1 MAQKETSSKSRRWLG
16 LSGAAVLVAN
26 LVLTGTTIAFQQ
38 EGEVNH
44 ALGIE
49 GSDAS
54 YGGTEFSADGT
65 LSDASYAKY
74 IEAAYQFCEQEEEEG
89 SVLLYNRNNALPLSE
104 SERNVTVFGR
114 GSIDPVFRSTAG
126 GSSTNPDYQKTP
138 VDALQDAGF
147 NVNQTVL
154 DAYASA
160 AAPKE
165 RSVSSV
171 GEYDPALFTGSVTD
185 SFASYGD
192 VAFVTLSRFAT
203 EGNDLAMV
211 NDEGKR
217 MLELDDNEKA
227 IFQKIKDSGKFKK
240 TVVLLNSVFA
250 MEMDWLDEYNVDAGL
265 WVGNPGFY
273 GMPGAIRVVTG
284 EVNPS
289 GHSADTFVYDLTA
302 APYFNNIGD
311 FAYTN
316 ADSVGYTV
324 ASQAG
329 GDAKLVP
336 PHFVNYVEGI
346 YVGYKFYET
355 AAAEGLIDYDK
366 TVQYPF
372 GHGLSY
378 TTFTQQIDSPSPT
391 PAVWPVRTPCRSTST
406 RRTPMAALRR
416 LPPTSSPSARPTP
429 LSRALPRP

>member
-49 GSDAS
+49 GAGAS

-65 LSDASYAKY
+65 LSDASYEKY

-160 AAPKE
+160 EAPKE

-211 NDEGKR
+211 NDKGKR

-227 IFQKIKDSGKFKK
+227 IFQQIKDSGKFKK

-250 MEMDWLDEYNVDAGL
+250 MEMDWLDEYNVDAVL

-289 GHSADTFVYDLTA
+289 GHTTATFAANSLSAPSAETSVCTPTTTA
-302 APYFNNIGD
+302 AKRPARLATALSAI
-311 FAYTN
+311 TR
-316 ADSVGYTV
+316 
-324 ASQAG
+324 ASTSA
-329 GDAKLVP
+329 
-336 PHFVNYVEGI
+336 
-346 YVGYKFYET
+346 T
-355 AAAEGLIDYDK
+355 A
-366 TVQYPF
+366 
-372 GHGLSY
+372 
-378 TTFTQQIDSPSPT
+378 TTR
-391 PAVWPVRTPCRSTST
+391 PATRTPSSVRATPIPRLAPKPRPTAGTTPRRS
-406 RRTPMAALRR
+406 A
-416 LPPTSSPSARPTP
+416 SPSATVCPTRTMSTALTSWTTTATPTSLRRP
-429 LSRALPRP
+429 SR

>member
-49 GSDAS
+49 GAGAS

-65 LSDASYAKY
+65 LSDASYEKY

-160 AAPKE
+160 EAPKE

-217 MLELDDNEKA
+217 TYAGKSILQIFFEVFFGESQMHRLYLYYCYQLGILPKKQQPHINRPELERIWKDTEKILAEHAFVHDHEFPSLQAIVDYRKGLSQRIETFAAQRAEIVKQMRRKDAPPELADRRAMLTCKIAELRKED
-227 IFQKIKDSGKFKK
+227 KI
-240 TVVLLNSVFA
+240 A
-250 MEMDWLDEYNVDAGL
+250 E
-265 WVGNPGFY
+265 
-273 GMPGAIRVVTG
+273 GAIKRIQRTC
-284 EVNPS
+284 ESNRI
-289 GHSADTFVYDLTA
+289 DQE
-302 APYFNNIGD
+302 NQ
-311 FAYTN
+311 YTN
-316 ADSVGYTV
+316 N
-324 ASQAG
+324 
-329 GDAKLVP
+329 K
-336 PHFVNYVEGI
+336 N
-346 YVGYKFYET
+346 
-355 AAAEGLIDYDK
+355 
-366 TVQYPF
+366 
-372 GHGLSY
+372 
-378 TTFTQQIDSPSPT
+378 
-391 PAVWPVRTPCRSTST
+391 RRRNRS
-406 RRTPMAALRR
+406 RQR
-416 LPPTSSPSARPTP
+416 
-429 LSRALPRP
+429 

>member
-49 GSDAS
+49 GAGAS

-65 LSDASYAKY
+65 LSDASYEKY

-160 AAPKE
+160 EAPKE

-171 GEYDPALFTGSVTD
+171 GEYDPALFTGSVPTRLRPMAM
-185 SFASYGD
+185 SRLLRCPALPPRATTLRWSTTRAS
-192 VAFVTLSRFAT
+192 VCWSWTTTRRQSSSKSR
-203 EGNDLAMV
+203 
-211 NDEGKR
+211 
-217 MLELDDNEKA
+217 
-227 IFQKIKDSGKFKK
+227 
-240 TVVLLNSVFA
+240 
-250 MEMDWLDEYNVDAGL
+250 
-265 WVGNPGFY
+265 
-273 GMPGAIRVVTG
+273 
-284 EVNPS
+284 
-289 GHSADTFVYDLTA
+289 
-302 APYFNNIGD
+302 
-311 FAYTN
+311 
-316 ADSVGYTV
+316 
-324 ASQAG
+324 
-329 GDAKLVP
+329 
-336 PHFVNYVEGI
+336 
-346 YVGYKFYET
+346 
-355 AAAEGLIDYDK
+355 
-366 TVQYPF
+366 
-372 GHGLSY
+372 
-378 TTFTQQIDSPSPT
+378 T
-391 PAVWPVRTPCRSTST
+391 PANSRKP
-406 RRTPMAALRR
+406 
-416 LPPTSSPSARPTP
+416 SSC
-429 LSRALPRP
+429 

>member
-1 MAQKETSSKSRRWLG
+1 MEDSIFYLVVTFPAGKAKKKLHNPKATAERRSLFFFVICAVFFDVYANCIDPVNTSLYDSFVKRYERLLQREMRSLGSKRIGSFICDSLGRRKTYGTKGNLKQVPPLAG

-65 LSDASYAKY
+65 LSDASYEKY

-192 VAFVTLSRFAT
+192 VALLRCPLAT
-203 EGNDLAMV
+203 EATTLRWSTTRQAYAGAGRQREGNLP
-211 NDEGKR
+211 E
-217 MLELDDNEKA
+217 
-227 IFQKIKDSGKFKK
+227 IKDSGKFKK
-240 TVVLLNSVFA
+240 
-250 MEMDWLDEYNVDAGL
+250 
-265 WVGNPGFY
+265 
-273 GMPGAIRVVTG
+273 
-284 EVNPS
+284 PS
-289 GHSADTFVYDLTA
+289 S
-302 APYFNNIGD
+302 
-311 FAYTN
+311 
-316 ADSVGYTV
+316 
-324 ASQAG
+324 
-329 GDAKLVP
+329 
-336 PHFVNYVEGI
+336 
-346 YVGYKFYET
+346 
-355 AAAEGLIDYDK
+355 
-366 TVQYPF
+366 
-372 GHGLSY
+372 
-378 TTFTQQIDSPSPT
+378 
-391 PAVWPVRTPCRSTST
+391 C
-406 RRTPMAALRR
+406 
-416 LPPTSSPSARPTP
+416 
-429 LSRALPRP
+429 

>member
-104 SERNVTVFGR
+104 FERNVTVFGR

-171 GEYDPALFTGSVTD
+171 GEYDPALFT
-185 SFASYGD
+185 
-192 VAFVTLSRFAT
+192 
-203 EGNDLAMV
+203 
-211 NDEGKR
+211 
-217 MLELDDNEKA
+217 
-227 IFQKIKDSGKFKK
+227 
-240 TVVLLNSVFA
+240 
-250 MEMDWLDEYNVDAGL
+250 
-265 WVGNPGFY
+265 
-273 GMPGAIRVVTG
+273 
-284 EVNPS
+284 
-289 GHSADTFVYDLTA
+289 
-302 APYFNNIGD
+302 
-311 FAYTN
+311 
-316 ADSVGYTV
+316 
-324 ASQAG
+324 
-329 GDAKLVP
+329 
-336 PHFVNYVEGI
+336 
-346 YVGYKFYET
+346 
-355 AAAEGLIDYDK
+355 
-366 TVQYPF
+366 
-372 GHGLSY
+372 
-378 TTFTQQIDSPSPT
+378 SPT
-391 PAVWPVRTPCRSTST
+391 AMSRLLRCPALPPKATTLRWSTMRASVCWSWTTMRRQSSRKSRTPANSRK
-406 RRTPMAALRR
+406 P
-416 LPPTSSPSARPTP
+416 SSC
-429 LSRALPRP
+429 

>member
-49 GSDAS
+49 GGDAS

-65 LSDASYAKY
+65 LSDASYEKY

-160 AAPKE
+160 EAPKE

-211 NDEGKR
+211 NDKGKR

-250 MEMDWLDEYNVDAGL
+250 MEMDWLDEYNVDAVL

-289 GHSADTFVYDLTA
+289 GHTTATFAANSLSA
-302 APYFNNIGD
+302 
-311 FAYTN
+311 
-316 ADSVGYTV
+316 
-324 ASQAG
+324 
-329 GDAKLVP
+329 
-336 PHFVNYVEGI
+336 
-346 YVGYKFYET
+346 
-355 AAAEGLIDYDK
+355 
-366 TVQYPF
+366 
-372 GHGLSY
+372 
-378 TTFTQQIDSPSPT
+378 
-391 PAVWPVRTPCRSTST
+391 
-406 RRTPMAALRR
+406 
-416 LPPTSSPSARPTP
+416 PSAENFGLHAYNYGSKTP
-429 LSRALPRP
+429 RAAGDKIGRAHV